1 MNYLNLLRFPA
12 LLTLTVSASAAQP
25 LFESE
30 EVLAITIE
38 APMRELIRKRLN
50 KPEFDAVVR
59 YVDSTGEAYSLD
71 AKISSRGNAR
81 LETCEFPPIRL
92 EFDKSNTVG
101 TPFENQK
108 RLKMVT
114 RCSGDTSAKRWLLV
128 EQGIYQAYNEITD
141 FSYRVRALDVTFRDL
156 KSSRWK
162 REMPAFFIES
172 TGEVADRQDRKSTR
186 PPEIRTDQ
194 FHNAETTN
202 YVLFQYLIAN
212 TDFALKRGPSG
223 EGCCHNGRV
232 LMEPGRQD
240 NWIVLPYDFDQA
252 GIINTDYALPD
263 RRLGIRRV
271 TRRLYR
277 GFCWQNDSLPDA
289 IAAFNDKREVMTKWL
304 APAELSSSR
313 RKRVERFINGFY
325 EIVNDPEELQKSLTD
340 KCRGAA
346 TFAVRKTSTAG
357 Q

>member
-1 MNYLNLLRFPA
+1 MNYSNLIKFPA
-12 LLTLTVSASAAQP
+12 LLTLTVSAGAAQP

-30 EVLAITIE
+30 EVLTISIE
-38 APMRELIRKRLN
+38 APMRELIRKSRD

-59 YVDSTGEAYSLD
+59 YTDSSGEAHSLE
-71 AKISSRGNAR
+71 ARISSRGNSR
-81 LETCEFPPIRL
+81 LTSCEFPPIRL
-92 EFDKSNTVG
+92 EFDTTNTVG
-101 TPFENQK
+101 TPFEGQK

-114 RCSGDTSAKRWLLV
+114 QCSSDRSAKVWLLV

-162 REMPAFFIES
+162 RKMPAFFIES
-172 TGEVADRQDRKSTR
+172 TGEVADRLDRKSTR

-232 LMEPGRQD
+232 LTEPGRQE

-263 RRLGIRRV
+263 RRFSINRV
-271 TRRLYR
+271 TSRLYR
-277 GFCWQNDSLPDA
+277 GFCWQNDSLPGA
-289 IAAFNDKREVMTKWL
+289 ITAFNDKREIITARL
-304 APAELSSSR
+304 SPSELSTSK
-313 RKRVERFINGFY
+313 RKRTTRFVDGFY
-325 EIVNDPEELQKSLTD
+325 EIVNDPEELQKRLTD

-346 TFAVRKTSTAG
+346 TFSVRKTSTAE

>member
-1 MNYLNLLRFPA
+1 MKYLNLLIFPA
-12 LLTLTVSASAAQP
+12 LLALTVSANAAQP

-38 APMRELIRKRLN
+38 APMRELIRKRAN

-59 YVDSTGEAYSLD
+59 YTDSGGEEHYLD
-71 AKISSRGNAR
+71 ARISPRGNAR
-81 LETCEFPPIRL
+81 LESCDFPPIRL
-92 EFDKSNTVG
+92 EFDESTTVG
-101 TPFENQK
+101 TPFENQQ

-114 RCSGDTSAKRWLLV
+114 RCSSGRSAKEWLLV

-156 KSSRWK
+156 KSSSWK
-162 REMPAFFIES
+162 LKMPSFFIES
-172 TGEVADRQDRKSTR
+172 TDEVADRHDRKSIR
-186 PPEIRTDQ
+186 PPEIKTGQ
-194 FHNAETTN
+194 FQNKETTN

-232 LMEPGRQD
+232 LTEPGLQD

-263 RRLGIRRV
+263 RRFSIKRV
-271 TRRLYR
+271 TSRLYR

-289 IAAFNDKREVMTKWL
+289 IAAFNDKREIITARL
-304 APAELSSSR
+304 SPAELSSSK

-325 EIVNDPEELQKSLTD
+325 EIVNDPEELQKRLTD